1 MPNDAKLGLVLGIGL
16 VVMIGM
22 VYFRADSPARGA
34 IPPPPTAATS
44 EIPSPTADI
53 PVLAPDSN

>member
-1 MPNDAKLGLVLGIGL
+1 MPNDAKLGLVLGISL

-34 IPPPPTAATS
+34 NPPPPAATS
-44 EIPSPTADI
+44 EIPSPLADI

>member
-22 VYFRADSPARGA
+22 VYFRADSPVRAA
-34 IPPPPTAATS
+34 IPSPPPAAAS

-53 PVLAPDSN
+53 PVLAPE